1 MHNTVILRAHG
12 GGVEALHPTESVHQ
26 LEDGRWGVWVE
37 FTDVPPL
44 RPPYFPLRRAAGFHL
59 VRQTKQELETYLSE
73 QQQQSKQYL
82 AED

>member
-1 MHNTVILRAHG
+1 MNDDMILRAHG
-12 GGVEALHPTESVHQ
+12 NGVEAFHPTESVHQ

-44 RPPYFPLRRAAGFHL
+44 RTPYFPLSRLYGFHL
-59 VRQTKQELETYLSE
+59 IRETKEVLETYLSE